1 MYMKLRASFIS
12 ALAASALFCAQAARA
27 TTVTYGPDSYGPATT
42 NWSTSLSL
50 PKWDPSLF
58 PGDVLTGISFT
69 LDGSVSGNA
78 KFESLDAAPA
88 TVTMNLQATIKLFD
102 PNSNVLVIALPI
114 VATSDI
120 ASAFDGTIDFGGTSG
135 KSYLGETNSD
145 SETGTS
151 TDYATFTGSGN
162 VSLPVQAKGSSN
174 GSGAGNL
181 ILQFNTFA
189 AASASVTYTYSAA
202 TPEPA
207 SLVSLAIGLVSLGG
221 YRLARRPLR

>member
-1 MYMKLRASFIS
+1 M
-12 ALAASALFCAQAARA
+12 
-27 TTVTYGPDSYGPATT
+27 
-42 NWSTSLSL
+42 SL

-88 TVTMNLQATIKLFD
+88 TVTMNLQAMIKLYD
-102 PNSNVLVIALPI
+102 PSNNVLVVTLP
-114 VATSDI
+114 VVWTSDNV
-120 ASAFDGTIDFGGTSG
+120 SAFDGVIDFGGTSG

-145 SETGTS
+145 SQTGTS

-162 VSLPVQAKGSSN
+162 ISLPVTAQGSSN

-189 AASASVTYTYSAA
+189 AASASVTYTYSE
-202 TPEPA
+202 TVPEPA
-207 SLVSLAIGLVSLGG
+207 SLVSLAIGALSLAG
-221 YRLARRPLR
+221 YRLARRSLC